1 MLIFG
6 IDQGLAHMGYSVMDV
21 ITTKKCNRKGYI
33 KIHDTLWGKILEC
46 DCIITTNDTELP
58 IRLFKLIT
66 KLENKILEYEPDMVC
81 CETLFFSP
89 PAKGSR
95 NKSSAIMTTNMVT
108 GNIAYICGKHR
119 IPFATY
125 SPTNVKKLLCGSGR
139 AAKEDVMAEIEKMFS
154 VEAPVGKKD
163 HMCDSI
169 AIGMSCALKNL
180 LNEEQKEESEAETSE
195 PTETTRDKED
205 HNEDSLTKETS
216 NENISGISDNYNAPE
231 QKEKLKRKPRKT
243 KTAKEPIENYETI

>member
-21 ITTKKCNRKGYI
+21 IAAKKCNRKGYI

-46 DCIITTNDTELP
+46 DCIITTSDIELP
-58 IRLFKLIT
+58 VRLFKLIT

-139 AAKEDVMAEIEKMFS
+139 AAKEDVMSEIEKMFS
-154 VEAPVGKKD
+154 IEAPVGKKD

-180 LNEEQKEESEAETSE
+180 LNEEQKKEIETEASE
-195 PTETTRDKED
+195 
-205 HNEDSLTKETS
+205 
-216 NENISGISDNYNAPE
+216 SDNKDVSAEKASDKNASNVPDIDKANK
-231 QKEKLKRKPRKT
+231 QKEKSKRKPK
-243 KTAKEPIENYETI
+243 KNKVAKELSENC

>member
-21 ITTKKCNRKGYI
+21 IAAKKCNRKGYI

-46 DCIITTNDTELP
+46 DCIITTSDIELP
-58 IRLFKLIT
+58 VRLFKLIT

-139 AAKEDVMAEIEKMFS
+139 AAKEDVMSEIEKMFS
-154 VEAPVGKKD
+154 IDAPVGKKD

-180 LNEEQKEESEAETSE
+180 LDEKQNKKIETEASESIEAVKNNGCDNKDTSIKEASDKDKSNVSNADKTS
-195 PTETTRDKED
+195 K
-205 HNEDSLTKETS
+205 
-216 NENISGISDNYNAPE
+216 
-231 QKEKLKRKPRKT
+231 QKEKSRRKPK
-243 KTAKEPIENYETI
+243 KSKIAKELAENC

>member
-21 ITTKKCNRKGYI
+21 ITAKKCNRKGYI

-46 DCIITTNDTELP
+46 DCIITTSDTELS
-58 IRLFKLIT
+58 IRLFRLIT

-154 VEAPVGKKD
+154 VEAPIGKKD
-163 HMCDSI
+163 HICDSI

-180 LNEEQKEESEAETSE
+180 LDEEQKEEPEAETSE
-195 PTETTRDKED
+195 PVEAAKDKED
-205 HNEDSLTKETS
+205 HNEDTLTKETS
-216 NENISGISDNYNAPE
+216 NESMSDAPDNNNALE
-231 QKEKLKRKPRKT
+231 QKKKPKRKPK
-243 KTAKEPIENYETI
+243 KPKQ

>member
-6 IDQGLAHMGYSVMDV
+6 IDQGLAHMGYSVIDI
-21 ITTKKCNRKGYI
+21 ITAKKCNRKGYI

-46 DCIITTNDTELP
+46 DCIITTNDIELP

-139 AAKEDVMAEIEKMFS
+139 AAKEDVMSEIEKMFS
-154 VEAPVGKKD
+154 IEAPVGKKD
-163 HMCDSI
+163 HICDSV

-180 LNEEQKEESEAETSE
+180 LNEEQEKEIETEVSESIEAVKNNGCDNKDASTKKASDKDMSNVSDIDKPNKQKEKSRRKPKKSKIAKE
-195 PTETTRDKED
+195 PTE
-205 HNEDSLTKETS
+205 NC
-216 NENISGISDNYNAPE
+216 
-231 QKEKLKRKPRKT
+231 
-243 KTAKEPIENYETI
+243 

>member
-1 MLIFG
+1 
-6 IDQGLAHMGYSVMDV
+6 MGYSVIDI
-21 ITTKKCNRKGYI
+21 ITAKKCNRKGYI

-46 DCIITTNDTELP
+46 DCIITTSDIELP

-139 AAKEDVMAEIEKMFS
+139 AAKEDVMSEIEKMFS
-154 VEAPVGKKD
+154 IDAPVGKKD

-180 LNEEQKEESEAETSE
+180 LNEEQKKEIETEVSESN
-195 PTETTRDKED
+195 DK
-205 HNEDSLTKETS
+205 
-216 NENISGISDNYNAPE
+216 NISAEKASDKDASNVSDIDKVNN
-231 QKEKLKRKPRKT
+231 QKEKSKRKPK
-243 KTAKEPIENYETI
+243 KSETAKGQTENC

>member
-6 IDQGLAHMGYSVMDV
+6 IDQGLAHMGYSVIDI
-21 ITTKKCNRKGYI
+21 ITAKKCNRKGYI

-46 DCIITTNDTELP
+46 DCIITTSDIELP

-139 AAKEDVMAEIEKMFS
+139 AAKEDVMGEIEKMFS
-154 VEAPVGKKD
+154 IEAPVGKKD
-163 HMCDSI
+163 HICDSV

-180 LNEEQKEESEAETSE
+180 LDEEQKKEIETEASESN
-195 PTETTRDKED
+195 DK
-205 HNEDSLTKETS
+205 
-216 NENISGISDNYNAPE
+216 NISAEKASDKNALNVSDIDKTNK
-231 QKEKLKRKPRKT
+231 QKEKSKRKPK
-243 KTAKEPIENYETI
+243 KSETAKGQTENC

>member
-6 IDQGLAHMGYSVMDV
+6 IDQGLAHMGYSVIDI
-21 ITTKKCNRKGYI
+21 ITAKKCNRKGYI

-46 DCIITTNDTELP
+46 DCIITTSDIELP

-139 AAKEDVMAEIEKMFS
+139 AAKEDVMSEIEKMFS
-154 VEAPVGKKD
+154 IDAPVGKKD

-180 LNEEQKEESEAETSE
+180 LNEEQKKEIETEVSESN
-195 PTETTRDKED
+195 DK
-205 HNEDSLTKETS
+205 
-216 NENISGISDNYNAPE
+216 NISAEKASDKDASNVSDIDKVNN
-231 QKEKLKRKPRKT
+231 QKEKSKRKPK
-243 KTAKEPIENYETI
+243 KSETAKGQTENC

>member
-6 IDQGLAHMGYSVMDV
+6 IDQGLAHMGYSVIDI
-21 ITTKKCNRKGYI
+21 ITAKKCNRKGYI

-46 DCIITTNDTELP
+46 DCIITTSDIELP

-139 AAKEDVMAEIEKMFS
+139 AAKEDVMSEIEKMFS
-154 VEAPVGKKD
+154 IDAPVGKKD

-180 LNEEQKEESEAETSE
+180 LNEEQKKEIETEVSESN
-195 PTETTRDKED
+195 DK
-205 HNEDSLTKETS
+205 
-216 NENISGISDNYNAPE
+216 NISAEKASDKNALNVSDIDKVNN
-231 QKEKLKRKPRKT
+231 QKEKSKRKPK
-243 KTAKEPIENYETI
+243 KSEIAKELTENC